1 MGKSRLTLNYGDRK
15 TAVTVNERN
24 LIQVIQPNEIEAGD
38 EEGEIIC
45 AMQHPIE
52 RPTLNEIVSARK
64 ASKKDLTAVIIVSDV
79 TRPTPTKKMLPY
91 VLARP
96 AQRRDSRRLGN
107 DFVCSRNSQAVSR
120 TRDENARRR

>member
-24 LIQVIQPNEIEAGD
+24 LIQVLQPNEIEAGD

-79 TRPTPTKKMLPY
+79 TRPTPTKKLLPY
-91 VLARP
+91 VLADLHKGGIPEDSVTILFALGIHRP
-96 AQRRDSRRLGN
+96 LAER
-107 DFVCSRNSQAVSR
+107 
-120 TRDENARRR
+120 